1 MKYLD
6 IRIFIISFAVGMFFV
21 YMTAPKL
28 HTILVYPH
36 PDNEEQIL
44 YKDKNDTC
52 FKFKSVKVTCP
63 KNKNEIKN
71 IPIQV

>member
-44 YKDKNDTC
+44 YKDK
-52 FKFKSVKVTCP
+52 KLG
-63 KNKNEIKN
+63 IL
-71 IPIQV
+71 